1 MNNMLS
7 SGLPEKATPFNS
19 RLGPDLH
26 EELIN
31 KIYVIGGVL
40 ASILLVFPLMR
51 AFETGWLDIYAVHIA
66 SYVLIVG
73 VVMGRRRLPT
83 GFKINTIVLLSLV
96 NAMAGYQA
104 FGLMAGS
111 VFSLP
116 IAGILLGLF
125 SDRRLFVL
133 FGVICLTDLMLLAWA
148 FTTGV
153 FEPAVNPKYLM
164 NSASHWLTY
173 GVGMTFFLLISMVT
187 LQSYRQTMQ
196 DLVRQI
202 EIQRDEITQLA
213 NYDTLTGL
221 PTLRL
226 AQDRLEM
233 TLHRARRTRSHAA
246 VLFIDLDNF
255 KQVNDNYGHDAGDYC
270 LKQTGQRMI
279 GVIRSEDTVAR
290 IGGDEFLVIVDA
302 LSAPQQAELLAEKLL
317 SSIAEP
323 IEWKDAKFSISGS
336 VGISLFPE
344 HGDTPAELR
353 CKADQAMYK
362 AKNKR
367 KGCFA
372 WAV

>member
-1 MNNMLS
+1 MKNMLS
-7 SGLPEKATPFNS
+7 SALPGELTPFRS
-19 RLGPDLH
+19 RLDSDLH

-31 KIYVIGGVL
+31 KIYVIGGIL
-40 ASILLVFPLMR
+40 ASFLLIFPLLR
-51 AFETGWLDIYAVHIA
+51 AYDTGWLDIYIVHIA

-73 VVMGRRRLPT
+73 VVLGRRRLPT
-83 GFKINTIVLLSLV
+83 GFKINTIILLSLV
-96 NAMAGYQA
+96 NAMVGYQA

-116 IAGILLGLF
+116 IAGILMGLF

-133 FGVICLTDLMLLAWA
+133 FSVICLSYLIVLGWA

-153 FEPAVNPKYLM
+153 VEPVVSPGYMM

-202 EIQRDEITQLA
+202 EIQRDKITQLA
-213 NYDTLTGL
+213 NYDALTGL

-233 TLHRARRTRSHAA
+233 TLHRARRMQAHAS

-255 KQVNDNYGHDAGDYC
+255 KQVNDLYGHDAGDYC
-270 LKQTGQRMI
+270 LEQTGRRMI
-279 GVIRSEDTVAR
+279 EVIRSEDTVAR
-290 IGGDEFLVIVDA
+290 IGGDEFLVIVDT
-302 LSAPQQAELLAEKLL
+302 LPIPQHAELLAEKLL
-317 SSIAEP
+317 SAIAEP
-323 IEWKDAKFSISGS
+323 IEWKNQLFSISGS
-336 VGISLFPE
+336 VGIALFPE
-344 HGDTPAELR
+344 HGDTPAGLR
-353 CKADQAMYK
+353 HKADQAMYK

-367 KGCFA
+367 KGGFA
-372 WAV
+372 WAI